1 VRARTWTEPYGDV
14 SPDSD
19 HGEQIALVGIQ
30 TDLLLGRAKEAGARL
45 PLLSH
50 GTLRSTI
57 AFEVRRLLLE
67 SLAAAISG
75 HGDASRFATAA
86 HALATTQHAGL
97 WADVATILARA
108 AEQRPLDSLLVRV
121 ESRDPAILSIC
132 ADTISLDLYRLEPGT
147 LDIVQAEARR
157 RPERWR
163 PSLRRALEIGD
174 DSVQFA
180 AAVLLDQIGAA
191 EDVPLLRRA
200 ARSLR
205 AHPGSSMLGRGL
217 ARQLAQRVT
226 VEDLGRVRFDVGDR
240 VVEGSTMR
248 RKVLALLCFL
258 ITRPAHSATREEVL
272 EALWPDLAPSTA
284 LNSLNQTVYFL
295 RRVFEPAFS
304 EDLTAGYLGQD
315 GEIVWLDRE
324 LITTASQACRE
335 MIRKLPGVPRPD
347 EVLDLA
353 RRYEGRFALDFM
365 YEDWASAYRDSLHAA
380 YLRVVEAAVRLD
392 ADSGHYAR
400 GIEIAEL
407 AADVEPDSEEL
418 QVALLRLYRLA
429 GSFAAAAEQYGH
441 YAQTLRDLGV
451 EPQPFHTL

>member
-1 VRARTWTEPYGDV
+1 
-14 SPDSD
+14 
-19 HGEQIALVGIQ
+19 
-30 TDLLLGRAKEAGARL
+30 
-45 PLLSH
+45 
-50 GTLRSTI
+50 
-57 AFEVRRLLLE
+57 
-67 SLAAAISG
+67 
-75 HGDASRFATAA
+75 
-86 HALATTQHAGL
+86 
-97 WADVATILARA
+97 
-108 AEQRPLDSLLVRV
+108 
-121 ESRDPAILSIC
+121 
-132 ADTISLDLYRLEPGT
+132 
-147 LDIVQAEARR
+147 
-157 RPERWR
+157 
-163 PSLRRALEIGD
+163 
-174 DSVQFA
+174 
-180 AAVLLDQIGAA
+180 
-191 EDVPLLRRA
+191 
-200 ARSLR
+200 
-205 AHPGSSMLGRGL
+205 
-217 ARQLAQRVT
+217 VT

-240 VVEGSTMR
+240 VVEGSAMR

-272 EALWPDLAPSTA
+272 EALWPDLAPPTA

-315 GEIVWLDRE
+315 GETVWLDRE

-335 MIRKLPGVPRPD
+335 MIRRMPGVPRPD

-365 YEDWASAYRDSLHAA
+365 YEDWASSYRDSLHAA
-380 YLRVVEAAVRLD
+380 YLRVVEAALRLD